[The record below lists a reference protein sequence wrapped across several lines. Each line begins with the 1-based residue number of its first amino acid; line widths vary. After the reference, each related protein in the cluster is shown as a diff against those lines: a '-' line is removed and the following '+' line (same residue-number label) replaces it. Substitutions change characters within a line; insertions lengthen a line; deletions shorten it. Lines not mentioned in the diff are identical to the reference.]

1 MADFSLRGITDDLA
15 EGIKAHAR
23 EHGIPLNQAILDLI
37 RLGLSADTAATT
49 ARSEYHDPQDI
60 ASLAGTWNG
69 DEMQAFRAAIAAM
82 EKIK

>member
-1 MADFSLRGITDDLA
+1 MADFSLRGITDELA

-23 EHGIPLNQAILDLI
+23 ERGVPLNQAILDLI
-37 RLGLSADTAATT
+37 RLGLSAGQGTAS
-49 ARSEYHDPQDI
+49 ARNEYHDPQDI